1 MFLIEHWS
9 LLCSRG
15 VLSSAAMWL
24 SSWAKFILE
33 CIMLSKWHIRG
44 FWSLSSF
51 EICKMGIQF
60 LWRSCRFKKLLSK
73 FVVESATITP
83 WVLTKARF
91 VCLGDMCVHLEICA
105 SLFFRHSDVTGPR
118 HYRAYY
124 SQLGAPVLEM
134 GFSDKVLCSIC
145 GCCNSTWITFS

>member
-1 MFLIEHWS
+1 
-9 LLCSRG
+9 
-15 VLSSAAMWL
+15 
-24 SSWAKFILE
+24 
-33 CIMLSKWHIRG
+33 
-44 FWSLSSF
+44 
-51 EICKMGIQF
+51 MGIQF
-60 LWRSCRFKKLLSK
+60 LLRSCRFKKLLSK
-73 FVVESATITP
+73 FIVESATITP

-105 SLFFRHSDVTGPR
+105 GLFFRHSDVTGPR

-145 GCCNSTWITFS
+145 GVWMQYMNCIFINLFYSIAILKLYIIQIYLLKI